1 MSGQNI
7 SDALREALAY
17 MKFDNVPKMKELNTK
32 YRKMALEKHPDKNNG
47 SEASTEDYKNLL
59 KFYKLI
65 GEYIVEIESFNSLST
80 VQATLKTDQI
90 TITVIEAILPS
101 FVTDLEFIML
111 TVDQEYSWQLPEID
125 EGSYALLDV
134 EVSVPVRLSSYIT
147 FDEDLRQFTYDGNG
161 ISDSIGG

>member
-1 MSGQNI
+1 MNI
-7 SDALREALAY
+7 DTS
-17 MKFDNVPKMKELNTK
+17 
-32 YRKMALEKHPDKNNG
+32 
-47 SEASTEDYKNLL
+47 NLV
-59 KFYKLI
+59 I
-65 GEYIVEIESFNSLST
+65 GEYVVEIESFNSLST

-90 TITVIEAILPS
+90 TINVIEAILPS
-101 FVTDLEFIML
+101 FVDDLEFIML
-111 TVDQEYSWQLPEID
+111 AVDQEYSWQLPEID